1 LIDSSS
7 RERDAKLGPKSCN
20 GETAVALLLK
30 GGVIKMR
37 TLKNL
42 FITIICITLIA
53 ALVHAKPG
61 NGKGKGQS
69 KHKAKN
75 FFAALGKASW
85 AHNPHDKRGQ
95 GNMGKPKMRDPYGH
109 DKDSGREKS
118 ARGRPIR
125 EAGPEESVLDLASIV
140 GIEFNTEDYYLNFL
154 NSIYKSYQSELEQL
168 DPDSVSYV
176 LYARGLTIYEST
188 INSYTSSDTVRVR
201 VNQADEIDYSMT
213 LTPPEGFEG
222 TKLLIT
228 TMLTNTNDYDTSYNT
243 YNYVY
248 DSETGTWKLEQ
259 VTTEIHYD
267 ANQVIMEQTQEV
279 VIGDDNTFFFSYDPP
294 SDLAGYRGLDANLS
308 VTVMEPE
315 SGQSYTT
322 TYDKAL
328 YLYR

>member
-1 LIDSSS
+1 
-7 RERDAKLGPKSCN
+7 
-20 GETAVALLLK
+20 
-30 GGVIKMR
+30 MR
-37 TLKNL
+37 TLKKL
-42 FITIICITLIA
+42 FVAMICITLIA
-53 ALVHAKPG
+53 AHVYAKPG
-61 NGKGKGQS
+61 KGRGNGQS
-69 KHKAKN
+69 KHKAKTL
-75 FFAALGKASW
+75 FAALEKARW
-85 AHNPHDKRGQ
+85 THNPFDKEGQ

-125 EAGPEESVLDLASIV
+125 ETEPEESVLDLASIV
-140 GIEFNTEDYYLNFL
+140 GIEFNTEDYHLNFL
-154 NSIYKSYQSELEQL
+154 NSSYERYQSYLEQL
-168 DPDSVSYV
+168 DPDSASYA
-176 LYARGLTIYEST
+176 LYTRVLTIYESM
-188 INSYTSSDTVRVR
+188 IKNYTSSDTVRVR

-222 TKLLIT
+222 TKLFIT
-228 TMLTNTNDYDTSYNT
+228 TTLTNTNDYDTSYNT

-248 DSETGTWKLEQ
+248 DPETGAWQREL

-279 VIGDDNTFFFSYDPP
+279 VIGDDNTLSFSYDPP
-294 SDLAGYRGLDANLS
+294 SDLAGYSGLDANLS
-308 VTVMEPE
+308 VTVTEPE

>member
-1 LIDSSS
+1 
-7 RERDAKLGPKSCN
+7 
-20 GETAVALLLK
+20 
-30 GGVIKMR
+30 MR

-42 FITIICITLIA
+42 FITMICITLIA
-53 ALVHAKPG
+53 ALVYAKPG
-61 NGKGKGQS
+61 KCKGIGHS

-75 FFAALGKASW
+75 LFAALGKARW

-125 EAGPEESVLDLASIV
+125 ETEPEESVLDLASIV

-168 DPDSVSYV
+168 DPESASYA

-188 INSYTSSDTVRVR
+188 INYTSSDTVRVR
-201 VNQADEIDYSMT
+201 VNQVDEIDCSMT

-228 TMLTNTNDYDTSYNT
+228 TTLTNTNDYDTSYNT
-243 YNYVY
+243 YNHVY
-248 DSETGTWKLEQ
+248 DSETGTWKREL

-267 ANQVIMEQTQEV
+267 ANQVIMEQAHEV
-279 VIGDDNTFFFSYDPP
+279 VIGDDNTFSFSYDLP
-294 SDLAGYRGLDANLS
+294 SDLAGYSGLDANLS
-308 VTVMEPE
+308 VTVTEPE
-315 SGQSYTT
+315 SGQSYTMN
-322 TYDKAL
+322 YDKAL